1 MENEKT
7 EQEKPQEQQAS
18 QAEQPAE
25 QKPDIYEQMKTL
37 SEEEKKLC
45 PNKISEY
52 IQALYTRGLIEKMKD
67 IGVKHV
73 PISLTPS
80 PIPKNLFEKIF
91 FYQIAFNKIYNKLSN
106 DQAFIEKTLEPISS
120 KDNHIQK
127 LLEIS
132 KKSIS
137 NEKRQKIKL
146 SFFRN
151 DYVLD
156 KDQKFLFLKEF
167 NTNCSN
173 FEFSFTN
180 ILLNFFDY
188 YSQKYK
194 KDFSKYKEKN
204 VEIPQNKG
212 NEIEKFTDA
221 IIEAIKLAFPQ
232 DYKTSSILFIVNE
245 NQNKYDF
252 HLENLRNELY
262 NKHEIRSC
270 KLLLNEVNT
279 KITKDEEGNLLKDG
293 NKISL
298 VYFNSFDK
306 NDFKDEESYKA
317 LELIELSKAIKVPD
331 VNTYL
336 SSLKI
341 FQYYLSKP
349 DIIMHYNHNEL
360 IINDILRFFG
370 GIYYLPDKSK
380 EERNDLIEKIKA
392 SPDNYILKTKEE
404 KTGENLK
411 QIINSI
417 GEGDLPDELVNGI
430 IVEKY
435 NPPEHESVII
445 KDENSKIE
453 KVISEYG
460 IYGIILM
467 NDNNLVINKSVSF
480 LIKTGIKGESLDIL
494 DLPCLIETKIEP
506 NITHKVE
513 VKAEE
518 IQKYLD
524 DLKAAEEEK
533 KKKEE
538 EEKKRL
544 EEEAKKKEEEEKK
557 KEEEKKEEE
566 KKEEEK
572 KEEENKSKENK
583 EEGEV
588 KKEENEENKEEEKK
602 EELNQDEIDSAKLAD
617 DLKKFDEEHPK
628 QEVPPD
634 MEYDIDNDYDIDQ
647 AEKDTEINNALQAS
661 QNLMAEKEKEKNKV
675 VPQQNIANNNA
686 NNANNA

>member
-132 KKSIS
+132 KKSIN

-151 DYVLD
+151 DYILD

-212 NEIEKFTDA
+212 NEIEKFTEA

-317 LELIELSKAIKVPD
+317 LELIELSKAIRVPD

-392 SPDNYILKTKEE
+392 SPDNYILKINEE

-411 QIINSI
+411 QIINSV

-572 KEEENKSKENK
+572 KE
-583 EEGEV
+583 G
-588 KKEENEENKEEEKK
+588 
-602 EELNQDEIDSAKLAD
+602 
-617 DLKKFDEEHPK
+617 
-628 QEVPPD
+628 
-634 MEYDIDNDYDIDQ
+634 
-647 AEKDTEINNALQAS
+647 
-661 QNLMAEKEKEKNKV
+661 
-675 VPQQNIANNNA
+675 
-686 NNANNA
+686 

>member
-25 QKPDIYEQMKTL
+25 QKPDIYEQMKIL

-132 KKSIS
+132 KKSIN

-212 NEIEKFTDA
+212 NEIEKFSEA

-317 LELIELSKAIKVPD
+317 LELIELSKAIRVPD

-392 SPDNYILKTKEE
+392 SPDNYILKINEE

-411 QIINSI
+411 QIINSV

-480 LIKTGIKGESLDIL
+480 LIKTGIKGELLDIL

-566 KKEEEK
+566 KKEE
-572 KEEENKSKENK
+572 
-583 EEGEV
+583 
-588 KKEENEENKEEEKK
+588 
-602 EELNQDEIDSAKLAD
+602 
-617 DLKKFDEEHPK
+617 
-628 QEVPPD
+628 
-634 MEYDIDNDYDIDQ
+634 
-647 AEKDTEINNALQAS
+647 
-661 QNLMAEKEKEKNKV
+661 
-675 VPQQNIANNNA
+675 
-686 NNANNA
+686 

>member
-7 EQEKPQEQQAS
+7 EQEKPQEQQPS
-18 QAEQPAE
+18 QAEQAIE

-37 SEEEKKLC
+37 SEEEKNLC
-45 PNKISEY
+45 PKKISEF
-52 IQALYTRGLIEKMKD
+52 IQGLYTRGLIEKMKEV
-67 IGVKHV
+67 GVKHV

-80 PIPKNLFEKIF
+80 PIPKNLFEKIY

-106 DQAFIEKTLEPISS
+106 DQAFIEKILEQISL

-132 KKSIS
+132 KKSIN
-137 NEKRQKIKL
+137 NEKKQKIKL

-151 DYVLD
+151 DYILD

-167 NTNCSN
+167 KTNCCN

-180 ILLNFFDY
+180 ILLNFFNY
-188 YSQKYK
+188 YSEKYK
-194 KDFSKYKEKN
+194 KDFSKYKDKN

-212 NEIEKFTDA
+212 NEIEKFSDA

-232 DYKTSSILFIVNE
+232 DYKSSNILFIVNE
-245 NQNKYDF
+245 EQNKYDF
-252 HLENLRNELY
+252 HLENLRNELF
-262 NKHEIRSC
+262 NKHQIRSY

-298 VYFNSFDK
+298 VYFNSMDK
-306 NDFKDEESYKA
+306 NDFKDEDSYKA
-317 LELIELSKAIKVPD
+317 LEFIELSKAIKVPD
-331 VNTYL
+331 INTYL

-380 EERNDLIEKIKA
+380 EERNDLFEKIKS
-392 SPDNYILKTKEE
+392 SPDNYILKSTEE
-404 KTGENLK
+404 KTGDNLK

-445 KDENSKIE
+445 KNENSKIE
-453 KVISEYG
+453 KVVSEYS
-460 IYGIILM
+460 IFGIILM
-467 NDNNLVINKSVSF
+467 NENNLVINKSVSF
-480 LIKTGIKGESLDIL
+480 LIKTGIKGESLDIY
-494 DLPCLIETKIEP
+494 DLPCLVETKIEP
-506 NITHKVE
+506 NLIHKVE

-572 KEEENKSKENK
+572 KD
-583 EEGEV
+583 
-588 KKEENEENKEEEKK
+588 EKK
-602 EELNQDEIDSAKLAD
+602 EE
-617 DLKKFDEEHPK
+617 
-628 QEVPPD
+628 
-634 MEYDIDNDYDIDQ
+634 
-647 AEKDTEINNALQAS
+647 
-661 QNLMAEKEKEKNKV
+661 
-675 VPQQNIANNNA
+675 
-686 NNANNA
+686 

>member
-212 NEIEKFTDA
+212 NEIEKFTEA

-494 DLPCLIETKIEP
+494 DLPCLIETKIES

-572 KEEENKSKENK
+572 KEE
-583 EEGEV
+583 
-588 KKEENEENKEEEKK
+588 
-602 EELNQDEIDSAKLAD
+602 
-617 DLKKFDEEHPK
+617 
-628 QEVPPD
+628 
-634 MEYDIDNDYDIDQ
+634 
-647 AEKDTEINNALQAS
+647 
-661 QNLMAEKEKEKNKV
+661 
-675 VPQQNIANNNA
+675 
-686 NNANNA
+686 

>member
-1 MENEKT
+1 MENEKA
-7 EQEKPQEQQAS
+7 EQEKPQEQQPS
-18 QAEQPAE
+18 QAEQPVE

-37 SEEEKKLC
+37 SEEEKNLC
-45 PNKISEY
+45 PKKISEF
-52 IQALYTRGLIEKMKD
+52 IQGLYTRGLIEKMKEV
-67 IGVKHV
+67 GVKHV

-80 PIPKNLFEKIF
+80 PIPRNLFEKIY

-106 DQAFIEKTLEPISS
+106 DQAFIEKILEQISL

-132 KKSIS
+132 KKSIN
-137 NEKRQKIKL
+137 NEKKQKIKL

-151 DYVLD
+151 DYILD

-167 NTNCSN
+167 KTNCCN

-180 ILLNFFDY
+180 ILLNFFNY
-188 YSQKYK
+188 YSEKYK
-194 KDFSKYKEKN
+194 KDFSKYKDKN
-204 VEIPQNKG
+204 IEIPQNKG
-212 NEIEKFTDA
+212 NEIEKFSDA

-232 DYKTSSILFIVNE
+232 DYKSSNILFIVNE
-245 NQNKYDF
+245 EQNKYDF
-252 HLENLRNELY
+252 HLENLRNELF
-262 NKHEIRSC
+262 NKHQIRSY

-298 VYFNSFDK
+298 VYFNSMDK
-306 NDFKDEESYKA
+306 NDFKDEDSYKA
-317 LELIELSKAIKVPD
+317 LEFIELSKAIKVPD

-380 EERNDLIEKIKA
+380 EERNDLFEKIKS
-392 SPDNYILKTKEE
+392 SPDNFILKSNEE
-404 KTGENLK
+404 KTGDNLK

-435 NPPEHESVII
+435 NPPEHKSIII
-445 KDENSKIE
+445 KNENSKIE
-453 KVISEYG
+453 KVVSEYS
-460 IYGIILM
+460 IFGIILM
-467 NDNNLVINKSVSF
+467 NENNLVINKSLSF
-480 LIKTGIKGESLDIL
+480 LIKTGIKGESLDIY
-494 DLPCLIETKIEP
+494 DLPCLVETKIEP
-506 NITHKVE
+506 NLIHKVE

-572 KEEENKSKENK
+572 KD
-583 EEGEV
+583 
-588 KKEENEENKEEEKK
+588 EKK
-602 EELNQDEIDSAKLAD
+602 EE
-617 DLKKFDEEHPK
+617 
-628 QEVPPD
+628 
-634 MEYDIDNDYDIDQ
+634 
-647 AEKDTEINNALQAS
+647 
-661 QNLMAEKEKEKNKV
+661 
-675 VPQQNIANNNA
+675 
-686 NNANNA
+686 

>member
-132 KKSIS
+132 KKSIN

-151 DYVLD
+151 DYILD

-212 NEIEKFTDA
+212 NEIEKFTEA

-252 HLENLRNELY
+252 HLENLRNELF

-317 LELIELSKAIKVPD
+317 LELIELSKAIRVPD

-392 SPDNYILKTKEE
+392 SPDNYILKINEE

-411 QIINSI
+411 QIINSV

-572 KEEENKSKENK
+572 KEE
-583 EEGEV
+583 
-588 KKEENEENKEEEKK
+588 
-602 EELNQDEIDSAKLAD
+602 
-617 DLKKFDEEHPK
+617 
-628 QEVPPD
+628 
-634 MEYDIDNDYDIDQ
+634 
-647 AEKDTEINNALQAS
+647 
-661 QNLMAEKEKEKNKV
+661 
-675 VPQQNIANNNA
+675 
-686 NNANNA
+686 

>member
-1 MENEKT
+1 MENEKA
-7 EQEKPQEQQAS
+7 EQEKPQEQQPS
-18 QAEQPAE
+18 QAEQPVE

-37 SEEEKKLC
+37 SEEEKNLC
-45 PNKISEY
+45 PKKISEF
-52 IQALYTRGLIEKMKD
+52 IQGLYTRGLIEKMKEV
-67 IGVKHV
+67 GVKHV
-73 PISLTPS
+73 PVSLTPS
-80 PIPKNLFEKIF
+80 PIPRNLFEKIY

-106 DQAFIEKTLEPISS
+106 DQAFIEKTLEPISL

-132 KKSIS
+132 KKSIN
-137 NEKRQKIKL
+137 NEKKQKIKL

-151 DYVLD
+151 DYILD

-167 NTNCSN
+167 KTNCCN

-180 ILLNFFDY
+180 ILLNFFNY
-188 YSQKYK
+188 YSEKYK
-194 KDFSKYKEKN
+194 KDFSKYKDKN

-212 NEIEKFTDA
+212 NEIEKFSDA
-221 IIEAIKLAFPQ
+221 LIEAIKLAFPQ
-232 DYKTSSILFIVNE
+232 DYKSSNILFIVNE
-245 NQNKYDF
+245 EQNKYDF
-252 HLENLRNELY
+252 HLENLRNELF
-262 NKHEIRSC
+262 NKHQIRSY
-270 KLLLNEVNT
+270 KLLLNEVNA

-298 VYFNSFDK
+298 VYFNSMDK
-306 NDFKDEESYKA
+306 NDFKDEDSYKA
-317 LELIELSKAIKVPD
+317 LEFIELSKAIKVPD
-331 VNTYL
+331 LNTYL

-380 EERNDLIEKIKA
+380 EERNDLFEKIKT
-392 SPDNYILKTKEE
+392 SPDNYILKSTEE
-404 KTGENLK
+404 KTGDNLK

-435 NPPEHESVII
+435 NPPEHESIII
-445 KDENSKIE
+445 KNENSKIE
-453 KVISEYG
+453 KVVSEYS
-460 IYGIILM
+460 IFGIILM
-467 NDNNLVINKSVSF
+467 NENNLVINKSVSF
-480 LIKTGIKGESLDIL
+480 LIKTGIKGESLDIY
-494 DLPCLIETKIEP
+494 DLPCLVETKIEP
-506 NITHKVE
+506 NLIHKVE

-572 KEEENKSKENK
+572 KD
-583 EEGEV
+583 
-588 KKEENEENKEEEKK
+588 EKK
-602 EELNQDEIDSAKLAD
+602 EE
-617 DLKKFDEEHPK
+617 
-628 QEVPPD
+628 
-634 MEYDIDNDYDIDQ
+634 
-647 AEKDTEINNALQAS
+647 
-661 QNLMAEKEKEKNKV
+661 
-675 VPQQNIANNNA
+675 
-686 NNANNA
+686 

>member
-212 NEIEKFTDA
+212 NEIEKFTEA

-317 LELIELSKAIKVPD
+317 LELIELSKAIRVPD

-392 SPDNYILKTKEE
+392 SPDNYILKINEE

-411 QIINSI
+411 QIINSV

-435 NPPEHESVII
+435 NPPEHESIII

-494 DLPCLIETKIEP
+494 DLPCLIETKIET

-572 KEEENKSKENK
+572 KEE
-583 EEGEV
+583 
-588 KKEENEENKEEEKK
+588 
-602 EELNQDEIDSAKLAD
+602 
-617 DLKKFDEEHPK
+617 
-628 QEVPPD
+628 
-634 MEYDIDNDYDIDQ
+634 
-647 AEKDTEINNALQAS
+647 
-661 QNLMAEKEKEKNKV
+661 
-675 VPQQNIANNNA
+675 
-686 NNANNA
+686 

>member
-25 QKPDIYEQMKTL
+25 QKPDIYEQMKIL

-127 LLEIS
+127 LLDIS

-151 DYVLD
+151 DYILD

-212 NEIEKFTDA
+212 NEIEKFTEA

-232 DYKTSSILFIVNE
+232 DYKSSSILFIVNE

-279 KITKDEEGNLLKDG
+279 KINKDEEGNLLKDG

-392 SPDNYILKTKEE
+392 SPDNYILKTNEE

-411 QIINSI
+411 QIINSV

-572 KEEENKSKENK
+572 KE
-583 EEGEV
+583 G
-588 KKEENEENKEEEKK
+588 
-602 EELNQDEIDSAKLAD
+602 
-617 DLKKFDEEHPK
+617 
-628 QEVPPD
+628 
-634 MEYDIDNDYDIDQ
+634 
-647 AEKDTEINNALQAS
+647 
-661 QNLMAEKEKEKNKV
+661 
-675 VPQQNIANNNA
+675 
-686 NNANNA
+686 

>member
-212 NEIEKFTDA
+212 NEIEKFSEA

-331 VNTYL
+331 INTYL

-392 SPDNYILKTKEE
+392 SPDNYILKTNEE

-411 QIINSI
+411 QIINSV

-467 NDNNLVINKSVSF
+467 NDNNLVINKSASF

-572 KEEENKSKENK
+572 KEE
-583 EEGEV
+583 
-588 KKEENEENKEEEKK
+588 
-602 EELNQDEIDSAKLAD
+602 
-617 DLKKFDEEHPK
+617 
-628 QEVPPD
+628 
-634 MEYDIDNDYDIDQ
+634 
-647 AEKDTEINNALQAS
+647 
-661 QNLMAEKEKEKNKV
+661 
-675 VPQQNIANNNA
+675 
-686 NNANNA
+686 

>member
-132 KKSIS
+132 KKSIN

-212 NEIEKFTDA
+212 NEIEKFSEA

-252 HLENLRNELY
+252 HLENLRNELF

-279 KITKDEEGNLLKDG
+279 KITKDDEGNLLKDG

-317 LELIELSKAIKVPD
+317 LELIELSKAIRVPD

-392 SPDNYILKTKEE
+392 SPDNYILKTNEE

-411 QIINSI
+411 QIINSV

-480 LIKTGIKGESLDIL
+480 LIKTGIKGELLDIL

-566 KKEEEK
+566 KKEE
-572 KEEENKSKENK
+572 
-583 EEGEV
+583 
-588 KKEENEENKEEEKK
+588 
-602 EELNQDEIDSAKLAD
+602 
-617 DLKKFDEEHPK
+617 
-628 QEVPPD
+628 
-634 MEYDIDNDYDIDQ
+634 
-647 AEKDTEINNALQAS
+647 
-661 QNLMAEKEKEKNKV
+661 
-675 VPQQNIANNNA
+675 
-686 NNANNA
+686 

>member
-127 LLEIS
+127 LLKIS

-151 DYVLD
+151 DYILD

-212 NEIEKFTDA
+212 NEIEKFSEA

-349 DIIMHYNHNEL
+349 EIIMHYNHNEL

-370 GIYYLPDKSK
+370 GIYYLPDKSL

-411 QIINSI
+411 QIINSV
-417 GEGDLPDELVNGI
+417 GEGDLPDELINGI

-544 EEEAKKKEEEEKK
+544 EEETKKKEEEEKK

-572 KEEENKSKENK
+572 KEE
-583 EEGEV
+583 
-588 KKEENEENKEEEKK
+588 
-602 EELNQDEIDSAKLAD
+602 
-617 DLKKFDEEHPK
+617 
-628 QEVPPD
+628 
-634 MEYDIDNDYDIDQ
+634 
-647 AEKDTEINNALQAS
+647 
-661 QNLMAEKEKEKNKV
+661 
-675 VPQQNIANNNA
+675 
-686 NNANNA
+686 

>member
-572 KEEENKSKENK
+572 KEE
-583 EEGEV
+583 
-588 KKEENEENKEEEKK
+588 
-602 EELNQDEIDSAKLAD
+602 
-617 DLKKFDEEHPK
+617 
-628 QEVPPD
+628 
-634 MEYDIDNDYDIDQ
+634 
-647 AEKDTEINNALQAS
+647 
-661 QNLMAEKEKEKNKV
+661 
-675 VPQQNIANNNA
+675 
-686 NNANNA
+686 